1 VSGEPNLRE
10 TRYVLASGWSRARYM
25 WEERR
30 EEVNPYISIQ
40 SKVLATYLKWRN
52 N

>member
-1 VSGEPNLRE
+1 VGGVELDVGGEE
-10 TRYVLASGWSRARYM
+10 
-25 WEERR
+25 

-40 SKVLATYLKWRN
+40 PIRVLASYLKWRN

>member
-1 VSGEPNLRE
+1 MNSPKYINGR
-10 TRYVLASGWSRARYM
+10 SRARYI
-25 WEERR
+25 WEGRK

-40 SKVLATYLKWRN
+40 SKVLASYLKWRN